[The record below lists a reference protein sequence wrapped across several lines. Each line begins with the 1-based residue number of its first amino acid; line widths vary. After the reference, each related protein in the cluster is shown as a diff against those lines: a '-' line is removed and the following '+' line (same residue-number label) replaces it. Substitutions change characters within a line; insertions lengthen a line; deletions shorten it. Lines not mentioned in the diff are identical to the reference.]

1 MSLMVKMTE
10 IDSEVISNIRKLK
23 KKSRAYKILEHA
35 IKQDGQLNPILIR
48 QLTDTEKQTAK
59 EGAMYGIIDGHH
71 RYQIALENNQE
82 SILAEIDENPQSDY
96 RDMELALRLNVSN
109 ISMSTIEKG
118 EVIYNIIKVQN
129 KDSFNEIDVAEIGQK
144 LFGIKTS
151 MTYRCLNAYKKANNI
166 PTIERP
172 RDVQLPSLNEIFER
186 IDLVSYAIQNMC
198 ATRTLMESIQ
208 GPSIYDIRS
217 ELGMINEIKSH
228 LKFCEEAFR
237 KYEERLQTTEQV
249 NDSVV
254 TQTDENFDTSE

>member
-1 MSLMVKMTE
+1 MFS
-10 IDSEVISNIRKLK
+10 
-23 KKSRAYKILEHA
+23 KSRAYRILEHA

-59 EGAMYGIIDGHH
+59 EGAVYGIIDGHH
-71 RYQIALENNQE
+71 RYQIALENNQK
-82 SILAEIDENPQSDY
+82 SILAEIDTGSPSEY
-96 RDMELALRLNVSN
+96 RDMELALRLNISN
-109 ISMSTIEKG
+109 IAMSTVEKG

-129 KDSFNEIDVAEIGQK
+129 KDSLNEVDVAEIGQK

-186 IDLVSYAIQNMC
+186 LGLVSYAIQNMF
-198 ATRTLMESIQ
+198 ATRTLMESTQ
-208 GPSIYDIRS
+208 GLSIHDIRS

-237 KYEERLQTTEQV
+237 KYEERLQTAEQV
-249 NDSVV
+249 NNSV
-254 TQTDENFDTSE
+254 TTLIDENSGTSE

>member
-1 MSLMVKMTE
+1 MFS
-10 IDSEVISNIRKLK
+10 
-23 KKSRAYKILEHA
+23 KSRAYRILEHA

-59 EGAMYGIIDGHH
+59 ESAVYGIIDGHH
-71 RYQIALENNQE
+71 RYQIALENNQK
-82 SILAEIDENPQSDY
+82 SILAEIDTGSPSEY
-96 RDMELALRLNVSN
+96 RDMELALRLNISN
-109 ISMSTIEKG
+109 IAMSTVEKG

-129 KDSFNEIDVAEIGQK
+129 KDSLNEVDVAEIGQK

-186 IDLVSYAIQNMC
+186 LGLVSYAIQNMF

-208 GPSIYDIRS
+208 GLSIHDIRS

-237 KYEERLQTTEQV
+237 KYEERFSVTTLI
-249 NDSVV
+249 
-254 TQTDENFDTSE
+254 DENSGTSE

>member
-1 MSLMVKMTE
+1 MPLRVKLTE
-10 IDSEVISNIRKLK
+10 IDSEIISNIRKLK

-35 IKQDGQLNPILIR
+35 IKQDGQLHPILIR

-82 SILAEIDENPQSDY
+82 SILAEIDTGSPSDY

-129 KDSFNEIDVAEIGQK
+129 KDSLNDVDVAEIGQK

-151 MTYRCLNAYKKANNI
+151 MTYRCWQITSRLL
-166 PTIERP
+166 
-172 RDVQLPSLNEIFER
+172 RDHAMFNY
-186 IDLVSYAIQNMC
+186 LV
-198 ATRTLMESIQ
+198 
-208 GPSIYDIRS
+208 
-217 ELGMINEIKSH
+217 
-228 LKFCEEAFR
+228 
-237 KYEERLQTTEQV
+237 
-249 NDSVV
+249 
-254 TQTDENFDTSE
+254 

>member
-23 KKSRAYKILEHA
+23 KKSRAYKILKHA

-59 EGAMYGIIDGHH
+59 EGAVYGIIDGHH

-82 SILAEIDENPQSDY
+82 SILAEIDTGSPSDY

-118 EVIYNIIKVQN
+118 EVIYNLIRT
-129 KDSFNEIDVAEIGQK
+129 KDRNPLDEMDITEIGQR

-172 RDVQLPSLNEIFER
+172 RDVQLPSLASIHND
-186 IDLVSYAIQNMC
+186 IDLLGYHQHIVLANINILIRQSDEGQQLNEETISHSIDVITDSIKLLQNC
-198 ATRTLMESIQ
+198 KKSLLQYVGLSGETAQNNNDNGAS
-208 GPSIYDIRS
+208 SDI
-217 ELGMINEIKSH
+217 
-228 LKFCEEAFR
+228 
-237 KYEERLQTTEQV
+237 
-249 NDSVV
+249 
-254 TQTDENFDTSE
+254 EN

>member
-82 SILAEIDENPQSDY
+82 AILAEIDENPQSDY

-109 ISMSTIEKG
+109 ILMSTIEKG
-118 EVIYNIIKVQN
+118 EVIYNLIRQ
-129 KDSFNEIDVAEIGQK
+129 
-144 LFGIKTS
+144 
-151 MTYRCLNAYKKANNI
+151 R
-166 PTIERP
+166 IE
-172 RDVQLPSLNEIFER
+172 
-186 IDLVSYAIQNMC
+186 
-198 ATRTLMESIQ
+198 
-208 GPSIYDIRS
+208 IRS
-217 ELGMINEIKSH
+217 
-228 LKFCEEAFR
+228 
-237 KYEERLQTTEQV
+237 TEWI
-249 NDSVV
+249 
-254 TQTDENFDTSE
+254 

>member
-48 QLTDTEKQTAK
+48 QLTDIEKQTAK
-59 EGAMYGIIDGHH
+59 EGTVYGIIDGHH

-118 EVIYNIIKVQN
+118 EVIYNLIKVQN
-129 KDSFNEIDVAEIGQK
+129 KDSLNEVDVAEIGQK

-172 RDVQLPSLNEIFER
+172 RDVQLSSLSSIREG
-186 IDLVSYAIQNMC
+186 IDLLGQYQYIVLNDIGSLIKQSDEGQQLNG
-198 ATRTLMESIQ
+198 RTIFDSIGLITESIKILKDCKKSLLQ
-208 GPSIYDIRS
+208 YV
-217 ELGMINEIKSH
+217 ELSGETVQNNNNGVSSD
-228 LKFCEEAFR
+228 
-237 KYEERLQTTEQV
+237 TE
-249 NDSVV
+249 N
-254 TQTDENFDTSE
+254 

>member
-1 MSLMVKMTE
+1 MPLMVKMTE

-23 KKSRAYKILEHA
+23 KKSRAYKILEYA

-59 EGAMYGIIDGHH
+59 EGAVYGIIDGHH

-129 KDSFNEIDVAEIGQK
+129 KDSLNEVDVAEIGQS

-151 MTYRCLNAYKKANNI
+151 MTYRCLNAYKKANDI

-172 RDVQLPSLNEIFER
+172 RDVPLLSIDDIFKR
-186 IDLVSYAIQNMC
+186 VDLIQYAAQNM
-198 ATRTLMESIQ
+198 LFNK
-208 GPSIYDIRS
+208 DILLQQFDERNIGCQ
-217 ELGMINEIKSH
+217 LGWIREIRGH
-228 LKFCEEAFR
+228 LEKCEKAFL
-237 KYEERLQTTEQV
+237 KYKERVQIAEQV
-249 NDSVV
+249 NSSA
-254 TQTDENFDTSE
+254 TTLTDENADISE

>member
-1 MSLMVKMTE
+1 MPLMVKMTE

-23 KKSRAYKILEHA
+23 KKSRAYKILEYA

-129 KDSFNEIDVAEIGQK
+129 KDSLNEVDVAEIGQK

-172 RDVQLPSLNEIFER
+172 RDVQLPSLDSIREGIDLLSYDNYIMLNNMNYLMQQLDEER
-186 IDLVSYAIQNMC
+186 INHQLQLISHSQEILKKCEC
-198 ATRTLMESIQ
+198 AFLR
-208 GPSIYDIRS
+208 Y
-217 ELGMINEIKSH
+217 K
-228 LKFCEEAFR
+228 
-237 KYEERLQTTEQV
+237 ERVQTAEQV

-254 TQTDENFDTSE
+254 TQTDENADISE

>member
-23 KKSRAYKILEHA
+23 KKSRAYKILEHS

-48 QLTDTEKQTAK
+48 QLTDTEKQSAK
-59 EGAMYGIIDGHH
+59 EGAVYGIIDGHH

-82 SILAEIDENPQSDY
+82 SILAEIDTSSPSDY
-96 RDMELALRLNVSN
+96 RDMELALRFNISN
-109 ISMSTIEKG
+109 IAMSTVEKG

-129 KDSFNEIDVAEIGQK
+129 KDSLNEVDVAEIGQK

-172 RDVQLPSLNEIFER
+172 RDVPLLSIDDIFR
-186 IDLVSYAIQNMC
+186 RVDLIQYAAQNM
-198 ATRTLMESIQ
+198 LFNK
-208 GPSIYDIRS
+208 DILLQQFDERNIGS
-217 ELGMINEIKSH
+217 QLGWIREIRGH
-228 LKFCEEAFR
+228 LEECEKAFL
-237 KYEERLQTTEQV
+237 KYKERVQITEQV
-249 NDSVV
+249 NSSA
-254 TQTDENFDTSE
+254 TTLTDENADISE

>member
-1 MSLMVKMTE
+1 MPLMVKMTE

-23 KKSRAYKILEHA
+23 KKSRAYKILEYA

-59 EGAMYGIIDGHH
+59 EGAVYGIIDGHH

-118 EVIYNIIKVQN
+118 EVIYNVIKVQN
-129 KDSFNEIDVAEIGQK
+129 KDSLNEVDVAEIGQK

-172 RDVQLPSLNEIFER
+172 RDVQLSSLASIREG
-186 IDLVSYAIQNMC
+186 IDLLGQYRYIVLNNIDILIRQSDEGQQLDKETISHSISVITNSIKLLKDCKKSLSQYVELSGETAQNNNDNV
-198 ATRTLMESIQ
+198 ASF
-208 GPSIYDIRS
+208 
-217 ELGMINEIKSH
+217 K
-228 LKFCEEAFR
+228 
-237 KYEERLQTTEQV
+237 TE
-249 NDSVV
+249 N
-254 TQTDENFDTSE
+254 

>member
-1 MSLMVKMTE
+1 MPLMVKMTE

-48 QLTDTEKQTAK
+48 QLTDTEKQAAR
-59 EGAMYGIIDGHH
+59 EGAVYGIIDGHH

-96 RDMELALRLNVSN
+96 RDMELALRLNISN
-109 ISMSTIEKG
+109 IAMSTVEKG
-118 EVIYNIIKVQN
+118 EVIYNIIKAQN
-129 KDSFNEIDVAEIGQK
+129 KDSLNEVDVAEIGQS

-172 RDVQLPSLNEIFER
+172 RDVQLPSLASIHEG
-186 IDLVSYAIQNMC
+186 IDLLGYYQYIVLNDIDNLIKQSDEGQQLNGRTIFDSIGLIMDSIKLLKDCKKSLLRYA
-198 ATRTLMESIQ
+198 
-208 GPSIYDIRS
+208 
-217 ELGMINEIKSH
+217 ELSGE
-228 LKFCEEAFR
+228 
-237 KYEERLQTTEQV
+237 
-249 NDSVV
+249 V
-254 TQTDENFDTSE
+254 TQNNNDNGASSDTEN